1 MQFYTFFMQ
10 SFVMLKILQSIFSK
24 NWKIS
29 VIEKGRQSTICA
41 LGYQQH
47 HLTWGDTFFALGGA
61 FTVENLGGGGYMRG
75 ECSFLDLG
83 GGGGR
88 DQPRLTS
95 HQPTQGKSACS

>member
-10 SFVMLKILQSIFSK
+10 SFMMLKILQSIVSK

-29 VIEKGRQSTICA
+29 VIEKGRQSTMCA

-47 HLTWGDTFFALGGA
+47 QLTWGDTFFALGGG

-75 ECSFLDLG
+75 M
-83 GGGGR
+83 
-88 DQPRLTS
+88 
-95 HQPTQGKSACS
+95 